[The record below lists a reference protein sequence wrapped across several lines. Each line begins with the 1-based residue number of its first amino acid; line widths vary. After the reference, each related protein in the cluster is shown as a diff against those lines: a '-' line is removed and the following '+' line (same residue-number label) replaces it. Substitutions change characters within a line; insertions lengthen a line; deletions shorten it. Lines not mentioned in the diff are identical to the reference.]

1 MNDLFT
7 DEQLNI
13 GKVLVLA
20 GGHKLKLAEIKRL
33 TRATKV
39 RKLKW
44 SGNFD
49 DVDTF
54 VLSTMYKTISAL
66 GIEDLMGGDV
76 YRVYGDNAVT
86 TMLALK
92 TGGACKSV
100 NLNTKDI
107 KKLHNACLT
116 KQGIDKAK
124 REMIKAIESHNDLS
138 VILTKQMTKNS
149 VTKKTNALDKLV
161 RGYADAEL
169 DVTVG
174 KIKEVMEKTW

>member
-1 MNDLFT
+1 MDDVFT

-44 SGNFD
+44 SGNYD

-66 GIEDLMGGDV
+66 GNNDLIGGDV
-76 YRVYGDNAVT
+76 YRVDGDDAVT

-100 NLNTKDI
+100 NLDSKSV

-116 KQGIDKAK
+116 KQSIDITK
-124 REMIKAIESHNDLS
+124 REMIRAIESHNDLS
-138 VILTKQMTKNS
+138 VMLTKQMKKNS

-161 RGYADAEL
+161 QGYADTEL
-169 DVTVG
+169 DLTVG
-174 KIKEVMEKTW
+174 RIKDVMENTW